1 LAAGAAVIDPVSALA
16 IATSAYGAI
25 KRGIE
30 MGRELEDM
38 GGQLGTWFGA
48 VSDVLYAEE
57 ESKDPPLFKK
67 LIASGSVEQ
76 QALQALFARKKIEQQ
91 EKELRELIVW
101 RWGTEEYTA
110 MMRDRVKIKDTRERT
125 IQNQRRK
132 MRNFIMNSITIVVLL
147 VLTGLLIM
155 FIVGIIENV
164 R

>member
-1 LAAGAAVIDPVSALA
+1 MIDPVSALA
-16 IATSAYGAI
+16 IATSAYKAI
-25 KRGIE
+25 KKGIE

-48 VSDVLYAEE
+48 ISDVRNAEE
-57 ESKDPPLFKK
+57 EAKDPPLFRK

-76 QALQALFARKKIEQQ
+76 EAMRALFARKKIEQQ
-91 EKELRELIVW
+91 EKDLRELIVW

-110 MMRDRVKIKDTRERT
+110 MMRDRVKIKDTRART

-132 MRNFIMNSITIVVLL
+132 MRNFIMNTLTIIVL
-147 VLTGLLIM
+147 VGLTGLLIM
-155 FIVGIIENV
+155 FLVGIITNL